1 MIERRNNLSECDME
15 LSSIRTEKHA
25 MSTPETEPD
34 PRLSLLAN
42 RLGALST
49 ALSDMISQSGPDE
62 LPPSGPDMAAL
73 NTVALWPGTRI
84 DELATIIG
92 LSHSGTVRLVDRL
105 AGKGL
110 IERRPHPIDQRA
122 TALHP
127 TERGVAVADGFQQHR
142 LARLTDLVQTL
153 PPRQQ
158 DRLAD
163 TIEDLLRLLACDVTA
178 ANRICRYCDE
188 RICSPDICP
197 TEHWVREQAARAA
210 RFGIAR
216 TP

>member
-1 MIERRNNLSECDME
+1 M
-15 LSSIRTEKHA
+15 SILEKQQ
-25 MSTPETEPD
+25 
-34 PRLSLLAN
+34 RLSLIAN

-62 LPPSGPDMAAL
+62 LSSSGPDMAAL

-105 AGKGL
+105 VGKGL
-110 IERRPHPIDQRA
+110 IERRPHPDDQRA
-122 TALHP
+122 AALHP
-127 TERGVAVADGFQQHR
+127 TDRGIMIANGFQEHR
-142 LARLTDLVQTL
+142 LARLKDLVQTL
-153 PPRQQ
+153 SPRQQ
-158 DRLAD
+158 DRLAEA
-163 TIEDLLRLLACDVTA
+163 IGDLLRLLAYDVMA
-178 ANRICRYCDE
+178 ADRICRYCDE

-210 RFGIAR
+210 RFGSPR
-216 TP
+216 TS

>member
-1 MIERRNNLSECDME
+1 M
-15 LSSIRTEKHA
+15 A
-25 MSTPETEPD
+25 TPETPPEQ
-34 PRLSLLAN
+34 RLSLLAN

-49 ALSDMISQSGPDE
+49 ALSDMISQSGPED

-105 AGKGL
+105 VGKGFV
-110 IERRPHPIDQRA
+110 ERRPHPDDQRA
-122 TALHP
+122 TALHA
-127 TERGVAVADGFQQHR
+127 TERGMAVMNGFQSHR
-142 LARLTDLVQTL
+142 LARLEDLVQTL

-158 DRLAD
+158 DRLAEA
-163 TIEDLLRLLACDVTA
+163 IEDLLRLLAYDVPA

-216 TP
+216 ST